1 MAENII
7 KDVKL
12 KIGTESQFQSK
23 LKDLPINTLV
33 GTTDPIQEGELDT
46 SIITKLNKAENA
58 LPKPTND
65 TTGSAGQVLKKTANG
80 SEWGDA
86 PSGGGKLYRHYVG
99 LVAKEWNSTSIDQTD
114 YAIGF
119 TVTDTTATAHNR
131 AYWISYFNKLAN
143 YGVCT
148 LPEPYIFLNGGD
160 RVYALSSI
168 FGEINYISNEPYIY
182 LPSDGF
188 TTKSDYGKKGYVIDN
203 RIDTE
208 QTYAEY
214 VIEL

>member
-1 MAENII
+1 MAETNI

-12 KIGTESQFQSK
+12 KIGTETQFQSK

-86 PSGGGKLYRHYVG
+86 PSGGGKLYLHSV
-99 LVAKEWNSTSIDQTD
+99 ST
-114 YAIGF
+114 YAPTNDKAFI
-119 TVTDTTATAHNR
+119 
-131 AYWISYFNKLAN
+131 IS
-143 YGVCT
+143 
-148 LPEPYIFLNGGD
+148 
-160 RVYALSSI
+160 ALS
-168 FGEINYISNEPYIY
+168 
-182 LPSDGF
+182 
-188 TTKSDYGKKGYVIDN
+188 TKSTQYLDFNEMYNDNFFPGQVKVENQGTVYSAGYFTKAVIGNEKIFRFEAPTSTIVTKASEVTVLTD
-203 RIDTE
+203 DVTE
-208 QTYAEY
+208 
-214 VIEL
+214 L

>member
-12 KIGTESQFQSK
+12 KIGTETQFQSK

-86 PSGGGKLYRHYVG
+86 PSDGGKLYRHNMYFFSGPPEGYRITVY
-99 LVAKEWNSTSIDQTD
+99 TSNATPYTPETFFADFNNRNL
-114 YAIGF
+114 YCCG
-119 TVTDTTATAHNR
+119 TVETGGKKYPICNTVFTDTYKR
-131 AYWISYFNKLAN
+131 IY
-143 YGVCT
+143 
-148 LPEPYIFLNGGD
+148 YITSDGSE
-160 RVYALSSI
+160 AMK
-168 FGEINYISNEPYIY
+168 EINVSQLSGNDVVYE
-182 LPSDGF
+182 
-188 TTKSDYGKKGYVIDN
+188 V
-203 RIDTE
+203 
-208 QTYAEY
+208 
-214 VIEL
+214 